1 VPFWL
6 LSGLAGVA
14 VTATGL
20 LPLQGADSAFS
31 VVSRISSIMVFLLA
45 ITVLAELC
53 DVAGLFDAVAV
64 VAARAARGHTW
75 LLFAGVA
82 VVGTAATVVLSL
94 DTTAVMLTPVVLALA
109 SRLGLRPAVFAFAAV
124 WLANTASLLLPAS
137 NLTNMLAQNRLG
149 ITTVSFA
156 VHMVAPAAAAVATTV
171 TVLALRFRRDLTS
184 SFTEPDRKP
193 PPDRVLFMLAGIV
206 CVLIV
211 PAFLIGLPGAA
222 VAVAAAAILATGF
235 VARRRDVLRIGLIP
249 WKLVVSVTG
258 LLLLVTAAGRIGLES
273 LAQHGIATGTSP
285 LQLLRTAATSA
296 IAANAVNNL
305 PAYLALERAVPDGHA
320 ATLLAVLIGVNVGPL
335 ITLHGSLAT
344 LLWRQRCRA
353 ADVDVPVRQ
362 FTLLGLLLVPLTL
375 TASTLALAASS

>member
-1 VPFWL
+1 
-6 LSGLAGVA
+6 
-14 VTATGL
+14 
-20 LPLQGADSAFS
+20 
-31 VVSRISSIMVFLLA
+31 
-45 ITVLAELC
+45 
-53 DVAGLFDAVAV
+53 
-64 VAARAARGHTW
+64 
-75 LLFAGVA
+75 
-82 VVGTAATVVLSL
+82 
-94 DTTAVMLTPVVLALA
+94 
-109 SRLGLRPAVFAFAAV
+109 
-124 WLANTASLLLPAS
+124 
-137 NLTNMLAQNRLG
+137 
-149 ITTVSFA
+149 
-156 VHMVAPAAAAVATTV
+156 
-171 TVLALRFRRDLTS
+171 
-184 SFTEPDRKP
+184 
-193 PPDRVLFMLAGIV
+193 
-206 CVLIV
+206 VLIV

-249 WKLVVSVTG
+249 WRLVVSVTG

-335 ITLHGSLAT
+335 ITL
-344 LLWRQRCRA
+344 LWRQRCRA

-362 FTLLGLLLVPLTL
+362 FTLPGLLLVPLTL